1 MTKIRLHQ
9 IFFGLLIFFLPT
21 QLGRHFWPDFSFI
34 FGLRL
39 DYLSP
44 TLYLTDLLAL
54 ATLVI
59 WWWQERKIRNIGRV
73 NWLIFF
79 IFFYLFINS
88 LLAQNQGAAF
98 YKLTKIAEFA
108 WLGFYVAQNTKTKI
122 IIGKILPVVV
132 VYSGLIALV
141 QVFKQSSLDGFFWFL
156 GERTFSA
163 GTPGIALAQSF
174 GHLHLRPYGTF
185 SHPNSMSG
193 FLLVAL
199 ILIWGLGKNSSFWLK
214 ILVSFLGFLVI
225 FLSFSRIVWIATLL
239 LGLWLAVWW
248 FGLRR
253 KIPSQVP
260 IYFLLTASFSIGV
273 LIFFSGPS
281 FFSEEATTQ
290 RINLAQVALLIIKES
305 PLFGVGL
312 NNFIVHL
319 PKFWVPSG
327 VYFLQPVHNIFL
339 LVAAETGLIGLLVF
353 LWFLWLMVRR
363 LIFKGK
369 TFLLLALGAI
379 LFTGIFDH
387 YWLTLQQNQLLTAIV
402 FGLSWSNQTKLG
414 KNTPGR

>member
-1 MTKIRLHQ
+1 MTKVRLHQ

-59 WWWQERKIRNIGRV
+59 WWWQERKIRNISRV

-108 WLGFYVAQNTKTKI
+108 WLGFYVTKNTKTKVI
-122 IIGKILPVVV
+122 MGKILPVVV
-132 VYSGLIALV
+132 VYSGLIALF

-199 ILIWGLGKNSSFWLK
+199 ILIWGLGKNSPFWLK
-214 ILVSFLGFLVI
+214 ILASFFGFLVI
-225 FLSFSRIVWIATLL
+225 LLSFSRIIWIATFL
-239 LGLWLAVWW
+239 LGLWLVIGWL
-248 FGLRR
+248 GSRR
-253 KIPSQVP
+253 KVPSQPPV
-260 IYFLLTASFSIGV
+260 YFLLTLPFLIGTV
-273 LIFFSGPS
+273 FFFSGPS
-281 FFSEEATTQ
+281 FFFEEATTQ
-290 RINLAQVALLIIKES
+290 RINLAQATLLIIKES

-319 PKFWVPSG
+319 PKFWIQSG

-353 LWFLWLMVRR
+353 IWFLWLMIKK
-363 LIFKGK
+363 LILEHQP
-369 TFLLLALGAI
+369 FLLLALGVI

-387 YWLTLQQNQLLTAIV
+387 YWFTLQQNQLLATIV
-402 FGLSWSNQTKLG
+402 FGLAWSKI
-414 KNTPGR
+414 KV